1 MANEKLTAL
10 AALANPTSDDLFYVV
25 DDAGGTPVSKKATLG
40 SGLMSYGVCDG
51 RLTLT
56 TAVPVTTA
64 DVTGTATLYYT
75 PYVGDQIGL
84 YNASGT
90 WSVLAFTEKS
100 LSLAGY
106 TASKPYD
113 IFAYDNAGTLA
124 LESLIWTDGTTR
136 ATALAYQNGI
146 LVKSGVATRRYL
158 GTIYVNSAGGLTEDT
173 VTARFVWNYYN
184 RIKRTL
190 ALFDASAHS
199 YTDTAARSWNNDASI
214 RVETIVGVLEDSVR
228 FNLKVLFDTT
238 ADGVRY
244 VSIGMDS
251 TSTNIVELRCRS
263 DLTHADNLQGWTSSY
278 DLPLSTNWLGYHYW
292 QIQERGSV
300 GTGFA
305 NVILSGCILS

>member
-1 MANEKLTAL
+1 MADAKLTAL
-10 AALANPTSDDLFYVV
+10 DALANPTSDDLIYVV

-75 PYVGDQIGL
+75 PYVGDKIGL

-90 WSVLAFTEKS
+90 WSVLTFTEKN

-136 ATALAYQNGI
+136 ATALTTQNGI
-146 LVKSGVATRRYL
+146 LVKTGATTRRYL
-158 GTIYVNSAGGLTEDT
+158 GTIYVNAAGGQTEDT
-173 VTARFVWNYYN
+173 VIQRFVWNYYN
-184 RIKRTL
+184 RVNRRMYKSSFTSHTY
-190 ALFDASAHS
+190 A
-199 YTDTAARSWNNDASI
+199 TATWRSWNNDAAI
-214 RVETIVGVLEDSVR
+214 RLEVVIGFQEEAMFISMETQSKTFAEGGETIAHTSIGYDATNAELDSVYR
-228 FNLKVLFDTT
+228 ATT
-238 ADGVRY
+238 YGLSFISLGGSAPH
-244 VSIGMDS
+244 
-251 TSTNIVELRCRS
+251 
-263 DLTHADNLQGWTSSY
+263 LTGF
-278 DLPLSTNWLGYHYW
+278 GYH
-292 QIQERGSV
+292 
-300 GTGFA
+300 
-305 NVILSGCILS
+305 

>member
-1 MANEKLTAL
+1 MADAKLTAL
-10 AALANPTSDDLFYVV
+10 DALANPTSDDLLYVV

-40 SGLMSYGVCDG
+40 SGLMSYGVCQG

-56 TAVPVTTA
+56 TATPVTTA

-90 WSVLAFTEKS
+90 WSVLAFTEKN

-146 LVKSGVATRRYL
+146 LVKSGAATRRYL
-158 GTIYVNSAGGLTEDT
+158 GTIYINSAGGQTEDT
-173 VTARFVWNYYN
+173 VTQRFVWNYYN
-184 RIKRTL
+184 RVQRRLYRT
-190 ALFDASAHS
+190 DVTSHNHTGGWR
-199 YTDTAARSWNNDASI
+199 YWNNDSAQKVEYFCGLVDDLLFLSI
-214 RVETIVGVLEDSVR
+214 YNVTILSSNATSAVYVALGVDINNNR
-228 FNLKVLFDTT
+228 T
-238 ADGVRY
+238 AATPY
-244 VSIGMDS
+244 
-251 TSTNIVELRCRS
+251 TSTTLLTTIRS
-263 DLTHADNLQGWTSSY
+263 GGAAHLYPS
-278 DLPLSTNWLGYHYW
+278 LGYHYIAIVEGTDVN
-292 QIQERGSV
+292 QGTFYTYEFQGSII
-300 GTGFA
+300 G
-305 NVILSGCILS
+305 